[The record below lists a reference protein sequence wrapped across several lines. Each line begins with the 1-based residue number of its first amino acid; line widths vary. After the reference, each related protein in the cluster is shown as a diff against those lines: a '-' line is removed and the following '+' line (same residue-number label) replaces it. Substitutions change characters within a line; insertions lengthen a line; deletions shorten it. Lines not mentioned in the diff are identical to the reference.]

1 MSHDTRAP
9 TIMPLAIPTGSS
21 SGHALAVS
29 TNPSSVDNMP
39 ELPIVAEKE
48 IKKTSA
54 SRVLLRLLKRKN
66 TDGSAE
72 IELSSKVTNNDASS
86 DGTTVLA
93 ITPLVAAEDLT
104 VESGTSTK
112 QTNPPKKFKMGKTVV
127 TASNTPNKPKKGHT
141 GSKKK

>member
-54 SRVLLRLLKRKN
+54 SRVVCPSK
-66 TDGSAE
+66 
-72 IELSSKVTNNDASS
+72 SKVFTIRIVWIMQSC
-86 DGTTVLA
+86 
-93 ITPLVAAEDLT
+93 
-104 VESGTSTK
+104 
-112 QTNPPKKFKMGKTVV
+112 
-127 TASNTPNKPKKGHT
+127 
-141 GSKKK
+141 